1 MGKNPGSLVSKT
13 TRNDSFGGRTS
24 LTFAPRAHIAD
35 ILLRVRVFKHGGLNK
50 QVVLINFALKN
61 EPGHMRA
68 SLIVTFAC
76 FVSRGGIVFSAQ
88 DDGSRR
94 NSSGITL
101 NPTLQA

>member
-1 MGKNPGSLVSKT
+1 MGKKIPAHWSAKRLVTIRSGA
-13 TRNDSFGGRTS
+13 RAS

-35 ILLRVRVFKHGGLNK
+35 ILLRVRVFKHGGLTK

-76 FVSRGGIVFSAQ
+76 FVSRGELFSARRTTARAGIPP
-88 DDGSRR
+88 GS
-94 NSSGITL
+94 L
-101 NPTLQA
+101 